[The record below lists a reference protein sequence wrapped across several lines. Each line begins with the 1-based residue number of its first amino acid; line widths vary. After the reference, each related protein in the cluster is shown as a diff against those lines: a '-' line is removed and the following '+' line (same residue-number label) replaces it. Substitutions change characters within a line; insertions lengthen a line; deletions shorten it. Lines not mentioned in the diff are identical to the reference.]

1 MHYNNAKSAGIVTQK
16 LICWHLQRDIMHVR
30 LTQYLKTWRDGTAR
44 WVWWNIGFT
53 TATTTYAGHCWWLQF
68 CCWIQKYSILQ
79 RHEAIR
85 WHHLQIVNKQ
95 CHNISNKINQI
106 HNSSLTYQGVLFL
119 LTVCG
124 SEKTISLVYCHCQ
137 MVSETDEKNIMLTV
151 MLLTSR
157 VLAKLMANISGSI
170 MSVWLIET
178 EGQSGWLNKNYH
190 TNLPISYST
199 LQYSNGKLPD

>member
-1 MHYNNAKSAGIVTQK
+1 MHYNNAKSDGIVTQK

-95 CHNISNKINQI
+95 CHNISNKINHKFTTVHSHIKVYRFCLQFTAVKRRAKDNFS
-106 HNSSLTYQGVLFL
+106 HVL
-119 LTVCG
+119 
-124 SEKTISLVYCHCQ
+124 
-137 MVSETDEKNIMLTV
+137 
-151 MLLTSR
+151 
-157 VLAKLMANISGSI
+157 
-170 MSVWLIET
+170 
-178 EGQSGWLNKNYH
+178 
-190 TNLPISYST
+190 P
-199 LQYSNGKLPD
+199 LPDGIWNRWKYYAHCYVTHFACAS